1 MDRAFRYLRKRKV
14 RHTLTNLNFNKVVRT
29 TDPSRINFREK
40 FDLQGK
46 VIVIS
51 GACGLIGRAFCEAV
65 AQFGGHVVAADIPQ
79 AKPKEFAQQLE
90 ERTGVKCLG
99 AEVEVERKDSVQEL
113 KAAAIAAFGRIDG
126 LVTGHQNKSHLIF
139 EPFEA
144 VSEEN
149 WDKVVDVN
157 LKGTFLLCQVIGSH
171 MAEQGSGSIVNIP
184 STYSVVA
191 PNQNLYKGTKMGC
204 PAAYSASKGGIDALS
219 QYLASYWAAK
229 GVRVNM
235 ITPHGVWNNHEE
247 QFEKNFAGFSP
258 MQRMSYNHEVAPAL
272 IYLLSDASSYVT
284 GNNMLVEGG
293 WTTW

>member
-1 MDRAFRYLRKRKV
+1 MEIL
-14 RHTLTNLNFNKVVRT
+14 RT
-29 TDPSRINFREK
+29 TNPADINFKDK
-40 FDLQGK
+40 FNLAGK

-51 GACGLIGRAFCEAV
+51 GGCGLIGKAFCEAV
-65 AQFGGHVVAADIPQ
+65 AQFGGYVVVADIPLSN
-79 AKPKEFAQQLE
+79 PREFAKSLQ
-90 ERTGVKCLG
+90 ERNNVKCIG
-99 AEVEVERKDSVQEL
+99 VEVEVENKNSVIKLKQEVI
-113 KAAAIAAFGRIDG
+113 KEFGRIDG

-139 EPFEA
+139 EPFEQ

-149 WDKVVDVN
+149 WDKVVEVN
-157 LKGTFLLCQVIGSH
+157 LKGTFLLCQIIGSY
-171 MAEQGSGSIVNIP
+171 MAEKGSGSIINIP

-219 QYLASYWAAK
+219 QYLASYWASK

-247 QFEKNFAGFSP
+247 QFEKNFANFSP
-258 MQRMSYNHEVAPAL
+258 MQRMSYNHEVASAL

-284 GNNMLVEGG
+284 GNNMLVDGG
-293 WTTW
+293 WTAW

>member
-1 MDRAFRYLRKRKV
+1 MNAMI
-14 RHTLTNLNFNKVVRT
+14 RT
-29 TDPSRINFREK
+29 TDATQINFREK
-40 FDLQGK
+40 FDLKGK

-65 AQFGGHVVAADIPQ
+65 AQFGGHVVAADIAL
-79 AKPKEFAQQLE
+79 AKPAVFAEDLE
-90 ERTGVKCLG
+90 KRNGVKCLG
-99 AEVEVERKDSVQEL
+99 LEVEVENKDSVL
-113 KAAAIAAFGRIDG
+113 KLKEAALAEFGRIDG
-126 LVTGHQNKSHLIF
+126 LVTGHQNKTHLIF
-139 EPFEA
+139 EPFEN

-149 WDKVVDVN
+149 WDKVVEVN
-157 LKGTFLLCQVIGSH
+157 LKGTFLLCQVIGSY
-171 MAEQGSGSIVNIP
+171 MAEQRSGSIVNIP

-219 QYLASYWAAK
+219 QYLSSYWAAK

-247 QFEKNFAGFSP
+247 QFEKNFSNFSP
-258 MQRMSYNHEVAPAL
+258 MERMSYNHEVAPAL

-293 WTTW
+293 WTAW

>member
-1 MDRAFRYLRKRKV
+1 MKV
-14 RHTLTNLNFNKVVRT
+14 LKT
-29 TDPSRINFREK
+29 TDASKINFKEK
-40 FDLQGK
+40 FDLTGK

-51 GACGLIGRAFCEAV
+51 GGCGLIGRAFCEAV
-65 AQFGGHVVAADIPQ
+65 AQFGGHVVVADIAISNPS
-79 AKPKEFAQQLE
+79 EFAKSLE
-90 ERTGVKCLG
+90 DRNNVKCIG
-99 AEVEVERKDSVQEL
+99 FEVEVEHKNSV
-113 KAAAIAAFGRIDG
+113 IALREKVISEFGKIDG

-139 EPFEA
+139 EPFED

-149 WDKVVDVN
+149 WDKVVEVN
-157 LKGTFLLCQVIGSH
+157 LKGTFLLCQIIGSF
-171 MAEQGSGSIVNIP
+171 MAEKGSGAIVNIP

-247 QFEKNFAGFSP
+247 QFEKNFANFTP

-272 IYLLSDASSYVT
+272 IYLLSDAASYVT

-293 WTTW
+293 WTCW

>member
-1 MDRAFRYLRKRKV
+1 MKNIL
-14 RHTLTNLNFNKVVRT
+14 RT
-29 TDPSRINFREK
+29 TKAEEINFKEK
-40 FDLQGK
+40 FDLTGK

-51 GACGLIGRAFCEAV
+51 GGCGLIGRAFCEAA
-65 AQFGGHVVAADIPQ
+65 AQFGANVVVADIPIS
-79 AKPKEFAQQLE
+79 KPSEFAKQLT
-90 ERTGVKCLG
+90 ERNKIECIGI
-99 AEVEVERKDSVQEL
+99 EVEVENKDSVNKL
-113 KAAAIAAFGRIDG
+113 KDVVLQKFGKIDG

-139 EPFEA
+139 EPFEE

-149 WDKVVDVN
+149 WDKVVEVN
-157 LKGTFLLCQVIGSH
+157 LKGTFLLCQIIGSY
-171 MAEQGSGSIVNIP
+171 MASRGEGAIVNIP

-247 QFEKNFAGFSP
+247 AFEKNFANFSP
-258 MQRMSYNHEVAPAL
+258 MERMSYNHEVAPAL
-272 IYLLSDASSYVT
+272 IYLLSDASTYVT